1 MNQFKEIVSF
11 LSNYNVELVSG
22 LAYGIDIY
30 THELANKFNIVNY
43 AVLGS
48 GIMNVY
54 PKNHYDE
61 SQITPSNNM
70 IISEYT
76 PSPDPKV
83 IISSKEI
90 EL

>member
-30 THELANKFNIVNY
+30 THQLAKKFNIVNY

-48 GIMNVY
+48 GIMSIY

-61 SQITPSNNM
+61 SQITASNGM
-70 IISEYT
+70 IISKYT
-76 PSPDPKV
+76 PFRLQKLSFLQK
-83 IISSKEI
+83 K
-90 EL
+90 